1 MYKLKTN
8 KMKTKNKM
16 NNNVDIEEDIDI
28 TQTSIAIT
36 SLCSVL
42 NIIQNNRN
50 DEVKFY
56 KYIFRAKELQRRL
69 YEMESELKKQLRN
82 INN

>member
-1 MYKLKTN
+1 
-8 KMKTKNKM
+8 MKTKNKM

>member
-1 MYKLKTN
+1 
-8 KMKTKNKM
+8 MKTKNKM

-36 SLCSVL
+36 NLCSVL

-50 DEVKFY
+50 DEVKFH